1 MLEAGRSAAIF
12 LFPKLDDDRAPNEFD
27 TTITVEGWG
36 EYGGSGTV
44 PIESIQVSGTPVAT
58 IQPPL
63 RGANWLAANGPSNTS
78 VHRRAILFVNGKPKI
93 GQRYAI
99 DWVKLGAD
107 GKTFHDDEHDN
118 RSYYAYDQPIYAA
131 ADGIIVNV
139 KDGIAENIPN
149 SGKIAAPIG
158 MDTIAG
164 NHIVED
170 LGRGRFA
177 AYAHLRPGSI
187 KVTPGER
194 VRVGQV
200 LGRLGN
206 TGNSS
211 EPHLHFQVCDARS
224 FVDSEGLPF
233 AIAQFTRSQYKID
246 KNKTGEHALTISGVR
261 AVVDQEPVEDE
272 LDSFASK

>member
-131 ADGIIVNV
+131 ADGI
-139 KDGIAENIPN
+139 
-149 SGKIAAPIG
+149 SQ
-158 MDTIAG
+158 
-164 NHIVED
+164 
-170 LGRGRFA
+170 RQR
-177 AYAHLRPGSI
+177 R
-187 KVTPGER
+187 
-194 VRVGQV
+194 
-200 LGRLGN
+200 
-206 TGNSS
+206 
-211 EPHLHFQVCDARS
+211 
-224 FVDSEGLPF
+224 DS
-233 AIAQFTRSQYKID
+233 
-246 KNKTGEHALTISGVR
+246 GEHT
-261 AVVDQEPVEDE
+261 
-272 LDSFASK
+272 